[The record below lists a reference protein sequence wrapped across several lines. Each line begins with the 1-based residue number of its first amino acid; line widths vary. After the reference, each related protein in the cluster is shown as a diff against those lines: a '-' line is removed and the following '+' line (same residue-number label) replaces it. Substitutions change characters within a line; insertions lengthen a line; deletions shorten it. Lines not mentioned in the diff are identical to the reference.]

1 MNFPNYPD
9 KYGHAS
15 LLNPDAMFAFRQRV
29 GHISITKPP
38 ESLIV
43 CLQRGLPE
51 RWRMRW
57 RNPLRHAGK
66 IMADLY
72 LLKKTN
78 GRVGVLTN
86 LGEGAPM
93 ISALTEELI
102 AFGVK
107 RIISLVW
114 GGGLQPDLKPG
125 DIVVCDRAIRDEGVS
140 HHYLPPEKYSHA
152 NLELVER
159 LREAIQARGRSC
171 QVGTTWTTD
180 GPYRETREEV
190 IQYQAEG
197 VKTVEMEIAALF
209 AIGEFRNVQVAS
221 AVAVGDSLARLRWD
235 LPEDL
240 RVIERSLEQIYLAA
254 IDVLSN

>member
-1 MNFPNYPD
+1 VSFPNFHE
-9 KYGHAS
+9 KYGKPS

-29 GHISITKPP
+29 GHINITKPP

-51 RWRMRW
+51 KWRMRW
-57 RNPLRHAGK
+57 RNPIRHAGRLL
-66 IMADLY
+66 ADLY
-72 LLKKTN
+72 VLKKSN
-78 GRVGVLTN
+78 GRVAVLTN

-93 ISALTEELI
+93 IAALTEELI

-140 HHYLPPEKYSHA
+140 HHYFPPEKYCYA
-152 NLELVER
+152 NSELVEK
-159 LREAIQARGRSC
+159 LRRSIEARGRSC

-190 IQYQAEG
+190 MQYQSEG

-209 AIGEFRNVQVAS
+209 ALGQFRNVQVAS
-221 AVAVGDSLARLRWD
+221 AVAVGDSLAHLRWD
-235 LPEDL
+235 LPDNL
-240 RVIERSLEQIYLAA
+240 RVIQRSLEYIYISA
-254 IDVLSN
+254 IDVLSE